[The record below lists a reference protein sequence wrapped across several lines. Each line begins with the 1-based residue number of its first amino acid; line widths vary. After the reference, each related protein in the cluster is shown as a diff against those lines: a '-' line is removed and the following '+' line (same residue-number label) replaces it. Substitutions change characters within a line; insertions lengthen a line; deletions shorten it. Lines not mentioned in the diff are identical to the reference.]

1 MDEVLGKCSRPFR
14 LSATRQD
21 RDPVRA
27 QRRVWRFMASNIK
40 ATSQK
45 EEVPENEAPETVP
58 DSSLLDLSDAAGQEA
73 HPLRQEARLRHP

>member
-1 MDEVLGKCSRPFR
+1 
-14 LSATRQD
+14 
-21 RDPVRA
+21 
-27 QRRVWRFMASNIK
+27 MASNIK